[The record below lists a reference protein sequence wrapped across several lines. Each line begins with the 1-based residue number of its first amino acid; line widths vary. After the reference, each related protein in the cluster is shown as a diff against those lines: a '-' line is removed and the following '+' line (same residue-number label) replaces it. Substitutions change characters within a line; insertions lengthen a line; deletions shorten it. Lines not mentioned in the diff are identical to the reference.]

1 MGECPSCGAA
11 RSPDLEWCGQCY
23 VRYDAPTE
31 QSTAKTVL
39 MVVRSRGGSD
49 GEPGLTF
56 PLWMRGII
64 TLCVLGGGLVLIEG
78 FRPWWELGRPA
89 WVLSTILLTIYAS
102 LGAVLAA
109 RMWAPDTFTE
119 PDRIVLLDRRAMDD
133 VEARQQGLVLRDD
146 AATAPQT
153 R

>member
-1 MGECPSCGAA
+1 
-11 RSPDLEWCGQCY
+11 
-23 VRYDAPTE
+23 
-31 QSTAKTVL
+31 L
-39 MVVRSRGGSD
+39 MVVRGRGGSD

-64 TLCVLGGGLVLIEG
+64 TLGVLGGGLVLIEG

-89 WVLSTILLTIYAS
+89 WVLSTILLTIYTS

-119 PDRIVLLDRRAMDD
+119 PDRIVLLDRRAMDN

>member
-1 MGECPSCGAA
+1 MDECPSCGAA

-23 VRYDAPTE
+23 ARYDAPTE

-39 MVVRSRGGSD
+39 MVVRSRGGSH

-64 TLCVLGGGLVLIEG
+64 TLGVLGGGLVLIEG

-89 WVLSTILLTIYAS
+89 WVLSTILLTIYTS

-119 PDRIVLLDRRAMDD
+119 PDRIVLLDRRAMHD
-133 VEARQQGLVLRDD
+133 VEQRQPGLVVRDD